1 MITTQRKQVNKVKQI
16 PTQYNYSV
24 KLNNRLNRMAI
35 NTLFNR
41 VLIIGLIISN
51 IILFNKVNEVKVQP
65 VIMATEEPK
74 QEVHKTDYSV
84 PNLPPIEDMRVK

>member
-1 MITTQRKQVNKVKQI
+1 MITVQRKQVDKVKQI
-16 PTQYNYSV
+16 PTQYNYNV

-51 IILFNKVNEVKVQP
+51 IILFNKVNEVKIQP
-65 VIMATEEPK
+65 IIMATEEPK

-84 PNLPPIEDMRVK
+84 PNLPPIENMRIK

>member
-1 MITTQRKQVNKVKQI
+1 MLTVNKKREENIKQI
-16 PTQYNYSV
+16 PTQYNYNV

-35 NTLFNR
+35 NTLVNR

-65 VIMATEEPK
+65 VLLSTETP
-74 QEVHKTDYSV
+74 QASYNV
-84 PNLPPIEDMRVK
+84 PNLPPIEEVKNLEVFK